1 MRLYPIEICRA
12 LKNLALYEYKPLYY
26 VITTDSSL
34 YSMEQLPAQIECVS
48 LQQWSD
54 MIYEDYKQELE
65 QFVASSFNKDVY
77 ALVIAASEYRLYQLY
92 ANSVGEDEKL
102 LHTDGDAT
110 KRFYRREYHLGDFD
124 FRTQLGD
131 ALIDK
136 LQLAIAIMQISYDVH
151 DEDIVIAAYTGDFS
165 DIEQVVDGRLIH
177 FADYVIAQDVANRL
191 KPYVDQYVHKAAD
204 FVFHASA
211 DNWHIDDSVAMRE
224 MVPIDL
230 LYRIRPDLE
239 RYDAQFAQ
247 LQQDLSKLPLL
258 EQLHYWSTDEG
269 TEKLD
274 NYNKTSYQVLESML
288 EQIHKR
294 AVDPLPLWKQALDK
308 LHDNPDDFYPLSILT
323 YVLHEMKVNE
333 THAAE
338 LQHYL
343 NDARWDTEAYQ
354 FVIRDI
360 RGMLFATI
368 YPLYAS

>member
-34 YSMEQLPAQIECVS
+34 YSVEQLPAQIECVS

-54 MIYEDYKQELE
+54 MIYEAFKEKLE
-65 QFVASSFNKDVY
+65 SFITSSRNKDVY
-77 ALVIAASEYRLYQLY
+77 ALIIATNEYRLYQLY
-92 ANSVGEDEKL
+92 ANSMGEDEQAYRA
-102 LHTDGDAT
+102 AT
-110 KRFYRREYHLGDFD
+110 ADSHQTCYEREYNLGDFG
-124 FRTQLGD
+124 FCTQLGD
-131 ALIDK
+131 DLVTQ
-136 LQLAIAIMQISYDVH
+136 LQQAIVRISYDFSE
-151 DEDIVIAAYTGDFS
+151 DENVFPAYTGDFS

-177 FADYVIAQDVANRL
+177 FADYVIAQHVANRL

-239 RYDAQFAQ
+239 QYDAQFAQ

-308 LHDNPDDFYPLSILT
+308 LHDNPDDFYPVSILT

-338 LQHYL
+338 LQQYL
-343 NDARWDTEAYQ
+343 NDARWDSEAYQ